1 MEDFTKHR
9 ADFNDGFKDGYLSAE
24 AKKPCRW
31 KKHIDQN
38 DGKFVSPNPV
48 YSLFYEMGYIYQQEG
63 KELTDD
69 IVESMFI
76 SLVKVIFEEHHNEFN
91 L

>member
-1 MEDFTKHR
+1 MEDFTKHK
-9 ADFNDGFKDGYLSAE
+9 ADFTDGFKDGYLSAE

-48 YSLFYEMGYIYQQEG
+48 YSLAYEMGYIYQKEG
-63 KELTDD
+63 KILTDNVVD
-69 IVESMFI
+69 EMFI
-76 SLVKVIFEEHHNEFN
+76 TLVKIIFSEHHNEFN

>member
-9 ADFNDGFKDGYLSAE
+9 ADFTDGFKDGYLSAE

-48 YSLFYEMGYIYQQEG
+48 YSLSYEMGYIYQTTG
-63 KELTDD
+63 RKLNDKVLDD
-69 IVESMFI
+69 MFI
-76 SLVKVIFEEHHNEFN
+76 SMVKVIYSEHHNEN
-91 L
+91 NN